1 MKSQVPYATS
11 DAAQS
16 AARCLHQLTPG
27 PLPCAPPYP
36 LNPAHPGSP
45 PASLLRRA
53 VRASSILRD
62 PTRTAP
68 GCRVVQGT
76 RSAGTGGNLAVRRR
90 QTIILL
96 CEFLVWLSSFNIRR
110 VG

>member
-16 AARCLHQLTPG
+16 AARCLHQLILG
-27 PLPCAPPYP
+27 LLPCAPPYP
-36 LNPAHPGSP
+36 LNPAHPDSP

-76 RSAGTGGNLAVRRR
+76 RSAGTEGILQFGDDRR
-90 QTIILL
+90 
-96 CEFLVWLSSFNIRR
+96 
-110 VG
+110 